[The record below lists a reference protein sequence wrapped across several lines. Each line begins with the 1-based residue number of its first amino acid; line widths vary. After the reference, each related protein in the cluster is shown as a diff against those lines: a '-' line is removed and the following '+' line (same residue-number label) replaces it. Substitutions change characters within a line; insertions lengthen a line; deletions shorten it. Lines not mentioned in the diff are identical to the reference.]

1 MPKPDKK
8 EPPGG
13 TGGGDKGFTAKLIS
27 LFFNNSTFPAI
38 ISIKKSLHLPIPTEG
53 STAAGVTSPGGP
65 GFLSLHPSPPLVG
78 MSLFRD
84 LHGMTRA

>member
-1 MPKPDKK
+1 MPRHKK
-8 EPPGG
+8 EPPVKAGG
-13 TGGGDKGFTAKLIS
+13 VGQSHKWSFVKS
-27 LFFNNSTFPAI
+27 LLFNNSTFSAI

-78 MSLFRD
+78 N
-84 LHGMTRA
+84 TRA